1 MPVSGI
7 KKIIPTVMLFVAV
20 LGIFFLPV
28 SSVLMH
34 DTPMNTALEDAIRAS
49 TEKSAEH
56 DLSSTDITPFTN
68 REYVFY
74 VPPAYMIEM
83 TNFNYL
89 DDCWYWNGNDDNYAS
104 IAGSGPRNNEMY
116 TPIANCS
123 TIMISVYER
132 DANVRVEWMNA
143 TAIKANFDEYSG
155 WRVESGAK
163 VIWASEIPLTIDP
176 NITLATTWEYD
187 IEEFDILEIPVI
199 AWEVAPGWHILSGT
213 VRITSDV
220 PISVMHHKLKPGAA
234 TENPDDHWANAWWNG
249 LFAGYGKKL
258 MVRVAGDLWISALEA
273 QTKVTVKDLSDRDDS
288 AEFTLNRFEGWSY
301 DRNPILQQQGFD
313 DDIVLISADHPVSVV
328 GGIQSKHAFTQVYG
342 RNGKDYLFPCFSKVM
357 VYAPEGAHIILDDR
371 SGNQGSFEGDIP
383 AGEFQMYDFRV
394 LYKLR
399 CYPAF
404 EWARLRASSP
414 VMVYTISDNPWTL
427 DERYYGTMAGEDYLT
442 TYRETTIY
450 FQEGIWPHPADTEF
464 KVPIQSRAYVTVQ
477 NLGQQNKVK
486 IDFSELSLPLTVD
499 LPAYSSMTME
509 LSENSYEYIDL
520 EGQYQRE
527 TEAFWSNR
535 NHPFVYRIVVDNNKR
550 EEIKLTWEQLKGTTL
565 TVEAENDVMVFV
577 DYDRDHQTYV
587 TGIDLIPG
595 LESPAPRGV
604 PETQGLLVA
613 IGGIIVAIDVLFVM
627 GGHRPLLDQL
637 RKWRN

>member
-1 MPVSGI
+1 MSGI
-7 KKIIPTVMLFVAV
+7 KKIIPTLMLFIAV

-28 SSVLMH
+28 SAVLMYGQ
-34 DTPMNTALEDAIRAS
+34 PMSTALEDAIRAS
-49 TEKSAEH
+49 TEKDEEH

-89 DDCWYWNGNDDNYAS
+89 DDAWYWNGNDDNYAS
-104 IAGSGPRNNEMY
+104 IAGSGPRNNDMY

-163 VIWASEIPLTIDP
+163 VIWASEIPLTVDP

-187 IEEFDILEIPVI
+187 IGEFDILEIPI
-199 AWEVAPGWHILSGT
+199 IEWEVAPGWHILSGT

-258 MVRVAGDLWISALEA
+258 LVRVAGDLWISALEA
-273 QTKVTVKDLSDRDDS
+273 PTHVIVKDLSDRDDS
-288 AEFTLNRFEGWSY
+288 AEFTLNRFEGWAY

-313 DDIVLISADHPVSVV
+313 DDLVLISADHPVSIV

-342 RNGKDYLFPCFSKVM
+342 KDGKDYLFPCFSKVM
-357 VYAPEGAHIILDDR
+357 VYSPEGAHIILDDR

-383 AGEFQMYDFRV
+383 AGEFMTYDFRV
-394 LYKLR
+394 IYKLR
-399 CYPAF
+399 CYPAY

-414 VMVYTISDNPWTL
+414 VMVFTISDNPWTL

-442 TYRETTIY
+442 TYRESTIY

-477 NLGQQNKVK
+477 NLGHQNKVK

-509 LSENSYEYIDL
+509 LSENSYEYMDL

-550 EEIKLTWEQLKGTTL
+550 EEVMLTWEQLKGTTL
-565 TVEAENDVMVFV
+565 TVKAEKDVMVFV

-604 PETQGLLVA
+604 PETQGMLVA
-613 IGGIIVAIDVLFVM
+613 IGGFIVAIDVLFVM
-627 GGHRPLLDQL
+627 GGHRPLIDQL